1 MPNRYEESLT
11 RIARKFRKTAEDA
24 AREGIIPYQSADG
37 KWIGNPYDG
46 NSWWTGGFW
55 PGLMWQLWRFTGDDF
70 FQGEA
75 RRVEK
80 LLTDEFRTFLRLNH
94 DVGFMYLLSCGAN
107 AKLTGDAQAE
117 TDLLHAASLLMGRFN
132 PAGFIRAWNEPDRVG
147 YAIIDCMMNL
157 TLLYRASRDTGDPR
171 FRQVARI
178 HADTTLREFLREN
191 GSVSHIIEFDP
202 ETGKRVREHPG
213 QGYALGSQW
222 SRGQAWGLY
231 GFTLA
236 FRHLEDPKY
245 LEAAE
250 KIAANFTAHIRP
262 DGLTDCDFCQ
272 PAGEER
278 IDNIAGAIAACGLLE
293 LAGLTG
299 KEAWKAAA
307 EQLVSGLLEHCADW
321 GENRC
326 GILTRCTASYHDDG
340 AGRHT
345 NIVYGDYFL
354 VEALMK
360 LCGKD
365 PDLWSSNL
373 MTEGTKQ
380 YDHTVSAE

>member
-1 MPNRYEESLT
+1 MLNRYEKALE
-11 RIARKFRKTAEDA
+11 RIAGKIRKTAEA
-24 AREGIIPYQSADG
+24 ASECGIIPYQSAAG
-37 KWIGNPYDG
+37 KWITSPYDG

-55 PGLMWQLWRFTGDDF
+55 PGLMWQLWCLTADDF
-70 FQGEA
+70 YRDEA
-75 RRVEK
+75 RRAEK
-80 LLTDEFRTFLRLNH
+80 LLTDEFRTFRRLNH
-94 DVGFMYLLSCGAN
+94 DVGFMYLLSCGAD
-107 AKLTGDAQAE
+107 AKLTGNEQAE
-117 TDLLHAASLLMGRFN
+117 TDTLHAASLLMGRFN

-157 TLLYRASRDTGDPR
+157 ALLYRASRDTGDPR
-171 FRQVARI
+171 FRQAAGV

-202 ETGKRVREHPG
+202 ETGRRVREHAG
-213 QGYALGSQW
+213 QGYALGTEW

-236 FRHLEDPKY
+236 YRHMKKPQY
-245 LEAAE
+245 LDAA
-250 KIAANFTAHIRP
+250 KRIAANFTAHIRP

-272 PAGEER
+272 PPEEER
-278 IDNIAGAIAACGLLE
+278 TDNIAGAIAACGLQE
-293 LAGLTG
+293 LAALTG
-299 KEAWKAAA
+299 DETWRHSA
-307 EQLVSGLLEHCADW
+307 ERLIDGLLECCADF
-321 GENRC
+321 GEERC

-365 PDLWSSNL
+365 PGLWS
-373 MTEGTKQ
+373 
-380 YDHTVSAE
+380 

>member
-1 MPNRYEESLT
+1 MPERYEDALNS
-11 RIARKFRKTAEDA
+11 IARKYRRTAEAA
-24 AREGIIPYQSADG
+24 AREEIIPYQSADG
-37 KWIGNPYDG
+37 KWIASPYDG

-55 PGLMWQLWRFTGDDF
+55 PGLMWQFMCLTGDEF
-70 FQGEA
+70 FREEA
-75 RRVEK
+75 RRVGK
-80 LLTDEFRTFLRLNH
+80 LLADEFRTFRRLNH
-94 DVGFMYLLSCGAN
+94 DVGFMYLLSAGAD
-107 AKLTGDAQAE
+107 AKLTGNEQAE

-157 TLLYRASRDTGDPR
+157 ALLYRASRDTGDPR
-171 FRQVARI
+171 FRQTAAV
-178 HADTTLREFLREN
+178 HADTTLREFLRED

-213 QGYALGSQW
+213 QGYALGTQW

-236 FRHLEDPKY
+236 YRHLRDRRY

-250 KIAANFTAHIRP
+250 RIAANFAAHIRP

-278 IDNIAGAIAACGLLE
+278 IDNIAGAIAACGLQE
-293 LAGLTG
+293 LAGLTEN
-299 KEAWKAAA
+299 EAWKHAA
-307 EQLVSGLLEHCADW
+307 ERLTDGLLDHCTDW
-321 GENRC
+321 GDSRC
-326 GILTRCTASYHDDG
+326 GILTHCTASYHDDG

-354 VEALMK
+354 VEALMR
-360 LCGKD
+360 LCGQD
-365 PDLWSSNL
+365 PELWS
-373 MTEGTKQ
+373 
-380 YDHTVSAE
+380 